1 MRIAITRTFT
11 LAALCAA
18 CAALGSGTA
27 AAVDPVLQLDQ
38 GRAGVRLSHNE
49 TVAVA
54 AGPVPALVTMFV
66 PLTKIGAGLH
76 PDTEI
81 YRDQYGGVYAS
92 LRQVVAESATHPD
105 GTISLLFNAPG
116 TRGGRVM
123 DVYQHW
129 SE

>member
-1 MRIAITRTFT
+1 MRVAITRTVA
-11 LAALCAA
+11 LVALCAA
-18 CAALGSGTA
+18 AVGMGSGTA
-27 AAVDPVLQLDQ
+27 AALDPVVQLDQ
-38 GRAGVRLSHNE
+38 GRAGVRLSHSE

-54 AGPVPALVTMFV
+54 SGPAPALITMFV

-76 PDTEI
+76 PETEI

-92 LRQVVAESATHPD
+92 LRQVIAEPAAHPD
-105 GTISLLFNAPG
+105 GTITLLFNAPG

-129 SE
+129 TN